1 MTGMTGTPLSLT
13 HGPNARIL
21 IIDDEPNVLSVLYSL
36 LSKSHDCKTATSA
49 IEAMEYLKHQS
60 YDLVLSDIM
69 MPGMT
74 GIECIR
80 IVKPLCPSCQFMMF
94 TVYEEDEKVFEALKA
109 GASGYMLKKHG
120 PQKIIEALRNEI
132 SQLRSRSVSGAT
144 VSNVSL
150 EEIARI
156 EKQIRDIEAEL
167 EQSFTVDSVPLS
179 RLLQL
184 RTKQADLKSY
194 LRGLKFCGTKSSCE
208 SNSTEPHSLRP

>member
-1 MTGMTGTPLSLT
+1 MTPADKFGTNLAVVSAVPFVSTENGMFEESINVGDEIPPNSADPFSNPPELT
-13 HGPNARIL
+13 QVVQGVKVLEEWYSSTFRRRITE
-21 IIDDEPNVLSVLYSL
+21 ITEL
-36 LSKSHDCKTATSA
+36 LSTQISEELRVQFEQERRS
-49 IEAMEYLKHQS
+49 L
-60 YDLVLSDIM
+60 
-69 MPGMT
+69 
-74 GIECIR
+74 
-80 IVKPLCPSCQFMMF
+80 IVAVDGSS
-94 TVYEEDEKVFEALKA
+94 E
-109 GASGYMLKKHG
+109 
-120 PQKIIEALRNEI
+120 KIIEALRNEI